1 MSFNVDHPV
10 DHQCAFTSSK
20 AVDSDVDSLV
30 DRPCAFISSEAVSEG
45 LDGYFSSGVKRHP
58 IALPDV
64 REHCRCHAHR
74 FAHGKSEVPSMPIDP
89 GSQRRRVTGRKTS
102 PN

>member
-45 LDGYFSSGVKRHP
+45 LDGYFVYELRGEATPNSTSGRP
-58 IALPDV
+58 RTLPV
-64 REHCRCHAHR
+64 PRPSLCARKIRGAVNAH
-74 FAHGKSEVPSMPIDP
+74 
-89 GSQRRRVTGRKTS
+89 
-102 PN
+102 

>member
-45 LDGYFSSGVKRHP
+45 LDGYFSSATPNSTSGRP
-58 IALPDV
+58 RTLP
-64 REHCRCHAHR
+64 
-74 FAHGKSEVPSMPIDP
+74 VPRPSLCARGAVNAD
-89 GSQRRRVTGRKTS
+89 
-102 PN
+102 

>member
-30 DRPCAFISSEAVSEG
+30 DRPCAFMGSEG
-45 LDGYFSSGVKRHP
+45 LDGYFVHELRGEATPNSTSGRP
-58 IALPDV
+58 RTLPVPRPSLCARKIRGDV
-64 REHCRCHAHR
+64 NA
-74 FAHGKSEVPSMPIDP
+74 D
-89 GSQRRRVTGRKTS
+89 
-102 PN
+102 